1 MKHNINLHLEKHMF
15 LIFSK
20 LILDFVMSKE
30 GKLLNFNKIAAI
42 VNMWKFPPFSTRN
55 IIIMPLLKL
64 NAPIE

>member
-1 MKHNINLHLEKHMF
+1 MF

-55 IIIMPLLKL
+55 IIIMALLKL